1 MSEKDKIKAK
11 PKSGRGRP
19 VGPVPAKTLAE
30 RSAAMRERAAAL
42 CDDPDAALDQVKD
55 SPLLWAF
62 EKAYREKR
70 ADCAARVAAEL
81 LRRLGVAATP
91 AEPSKAVEPAGSQV
105 KGYPPE
111 VKARALAMKAG
122 GATLPDIAAMIG
134 QECGHAPGR
143 ANLAKHLARWA
154 AKSDV

>member
-1 MSEKDKIKAK
+1 MSEKTKLK
-11 PKSGRGRP
+11 GRGRP
-19 VGPVPAKTLAE
+19 VGKVPAKTQAE
-30 RSAAMRERAAAL
+30 RSALLRERAVAL
-42 CDDPDAALDQVKD
+42 CDDPDADLDQVKD

-62 EKAYREKR
+62 EKAYRAKR

-91 AEPSKAVEPAGSQV
+91 SEPVKAVEPAGSQV

-111 VKARALAMKAG
+111 VQARAVAMRAR
-122 GATLPDIAAMIG
+122 GATLPDIVAMIG

-154 AKSDV
+154 AKAYV